1 MGGIP
6 RSLLPRAL
14 VLRNNPHLRRCRS
27 LVACVSKPPVM
38 PSSRAH
44 TRATMFVAAILFALL
59 VVTLSVTTVVGALL
73 VHPTTPLTSE
83 QRHRVQSRT
92 DVAEPAPEYALV
104 HSFELRQAAFNGTNS
119 TTNTT
124 TTGGTSTT
132 GGSDDRDLV
141 MEQGLIFGGG
151 GLAVVLC
158 AGLALAL
165 IICVC
170 LIRMFVPQCNSLDC
184 CLSWRVMSPVAFASF
199 VTLCC
204 LAVMC
209 VLLMA
214 FAVVGFLIAP
224 DYNKNDCDPNDKD
237 NDKFGGCSNDWW
249 IWRLFVWVMAPGCLV
264 LVVVFCISLLPQ
276 ALLIWKCDGLQ
287 REITEAEEGCLHCEQ
302 DWCCPCCSCCG
313 A

>member
-1 MGGIP
+1 MGSREQMSP
-6 RSLLPRAL
+6 
-14 VLRNNPHLRRCRS
+14 NRRPSTRLCTRLS
-27 LVACVSKPPVM
+27 CAKPP
-38 PSSRAH
+38 STAQ
-44 TRATMFVAAILFALL
+44 TA
-59 VVTLSVTTVVGALL
+59 
-73 VHPTTPLTSE
+73 
-83 QRHRVQSRT
+83 QRTQRQP
-92 DVAEPAPEYALV
+92 AGPAP
-104 HSFELRQAAFNGTNS
+104 
-119 TTNTT
+119 
-124 TTGGTSTT
+124 

-224 DYNKNDCDPNDKD
+224 
-237 NDKFGGCSNDWW
+237 
-249 IWRLFVWVMAPGCLV
+249 
-264 LVVVFCISLLPQ
+264 
-276 ALLIWKCDGLQ
+276 
-287 REITEAEEGCLHCEQ
+287 T
-302 DWCCPCCSCCG
+302 
-313 A
+313 